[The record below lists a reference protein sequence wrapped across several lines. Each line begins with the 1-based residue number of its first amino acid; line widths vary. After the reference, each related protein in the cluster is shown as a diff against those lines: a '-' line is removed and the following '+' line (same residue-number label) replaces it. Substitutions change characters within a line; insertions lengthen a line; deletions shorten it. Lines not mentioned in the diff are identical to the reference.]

1 MAILHRF
8 TRLLNRRHGFRR
20 NDKRCAIDSA
30 IGGGIL
36 IRILESLTDFEN
48 AIDND
53 GVDAFV
59 SLELIALLVN
69 VAKRFTMASCGGHD
83 LPERSLGRCLAC
95 HMRHILNRFPL
106 PP

>member
-1 MAILHRF
+1 MAILQRF

-30 IGGGIL
+30 INGRIL

-69 VAKRFTMASCGGHD
+69 VANGFTMAS
-83 LPERSLGRCLAC
+83 
-95 HMRHILNRFPL
+95 
-106 PP
+106 

>member
-1 MAILHRF
+1 MPPPNRSNYFLRRCCCWHFLVVMAILQRF

-69 VAKRFTMASCGGHD
+69 VANGFTMAS
-83 LPERSLGRCLAC
+83 
-95 HMRHILNRFPL
+95 
-106 PP
+106 

>member
-1 MAILHRF
+1 MPPTNRSNYSLRCCRWHFLAVMAILQRF

-20 NDKRCAIDSA
+20 NNKRCAIDSA

-48 AIDND
+48 AVDND
-53 GVDAFV
+53 GVNTFV

-69 VAKRFTMASCGGHD
+69 VAKRFTMAS
-83 LPERSLGRCLAC
+83 
-95 HMRHILNRFPL
+95 
-106 PP
+106 

>member
-1 MAILHRF
+1 MAILQRF

-30 IGGGIL
+30 INGRIL

-48 AIDND
+48 TVDND

-59 SLELIALLVN
+59 SLELFALLVN
-69 VAKRFTMASCGGHD
+69 VAKRFTLAS
-83 LPERSLGRCLAC
+83 
-95 HMRHILNRFPL
+95 
-106 PP
+106 

>member
-1 MAILHRF
+1 MPPSNRSNYSLRCCCRHFLAVMAILHRF

-69 VAKRFTMASCGGHD
+69 VANGFTMAS
-83 LPERSLGRCLAC
+83 
-95 HMRHILNRFPL
+95 
-106 PP
+106 